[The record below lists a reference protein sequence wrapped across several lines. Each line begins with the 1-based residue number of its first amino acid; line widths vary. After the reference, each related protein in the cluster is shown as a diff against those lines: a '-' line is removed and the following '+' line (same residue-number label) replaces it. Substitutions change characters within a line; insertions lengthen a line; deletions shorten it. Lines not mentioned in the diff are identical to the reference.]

1 MQNKKLWIAF
11 GVVLTLCLCVGVAG
25 FFALRSVGS
34 RMAESVK
41 LDPAEV
47 EQVGAQIAEYEV
59 PEGYSHRMAMSMMGY
74 DFVIIAPEGD
84 GSGMMIMLAQFG
96 QAFVQGSDPKA
107 FQEQMQ
113 RSLEQQSGRRGLNL
127 KAVETRTITIRDQE
141 VEVTVFEGADE
152 NGISIRQMVASFAT
166 ENGLGMVLIQGVAGV
181 WDQDAADAFLESI
194 R

>member
-59 PEGYSHRMAMSMMGY
+59 PEGYSHLMAMSMMGY

-127 KAVETRTITIRDQE
+127 KAVETRTITIRGQE

-166 ENGLGMVLIQGVAGV
+166 ENGLGMVLIQGVAGA

>member
-74 DFVIIAPEGD
+74 DLVIIAPEDD

-96 QAFVQGSDPKA
+96 QAFAQGSDPKA

>member
-11 GVVLTLCLCVGVAG
+11 GVVLTLCVCVGVAG

-127 KAVETRTITIRDQE
+127 KAVETRTITIRGQE

-166 ENGLGMVLIQGVAGV
+166 ENGLGMVLIQGVAGA

>member
-113 RSLEQQSGRRGLNL
+113 RSLEQQSGRLGLNL
-127 KAVETRTITIRDQE
+127 KAVETRTITIRGQE

-181 WDQDAADAFLESI
+181 LDQDAADAFLESI